1 MRMREVSGKRM
12 LIRFLTT
19 SATVSGFR
27 RKGGFETRPYRN
39 ALIISVMVL
48 GCLCDLPA
56 RSAELPVVRLA
67 HAAFNEKVEA
77 LWLGVEQ
84 GLFRK
89 QGVDVQLVYI
99 RTGPQTIAAMA
110 SGEIQMIYSIPAV
123 VLSAAAGGMDL
134 AMFGGIVN
142 KAEGDIVVAPSI
154 RSPEELKGKRIGVQ
168 SIGGGI
174 WSQTMLALEHFGL
187 EPARD
192 KISIMVIGGDQSVI
206 AQALANGLIDAA
218 YLGYAFSSG
227 LKAKGFRVILDL
239 GKAAIPYQGLAL
251 IGRSGY
257 LKQNAA
263 VADAVLRGVLDAVA
277 FVHTPAR
284 KDVVI
289 RSLMK
294 NLRLSDVREAESGYN
309 ALQWLYS
316 LDVTPE
322 MTGIKNMQRLLATT
336 NPKVKAV
343 RTEDVVN
350 EDSVRRVK
358 QSAFY
363 RELVERAKK

>member
-1 MRMREVSGKRM
+1 MRMREDSKAPM
-12 LIRFLTT
+12 IRWPL
-19 SATVSGFR
+19 V
-27 RKGGFETRPYRN
+27 
-39 ALIISVMVL
+39 LLL
-48 GCLCDLPA
+48 GCLFRILSAPA
-56 RSAELPVVRLA
+56 NAVELPVVRLA

-77 LWLGVEQ
+77 LWLGIEQ

-89 QGVDVQLVYI
+89 QGVEVQLVYI
-99 RTGPQTIAAMA
+99 RTGPQTIAAMV

-123 VLSAAAGGMDL
+123 VLSAAAGGMEL
-134 AMFGGIVN
+134 AMFAGIVN
-142 KAEGDIVVAPSI
+142 KAEGDIVVAPTI
-154 RSPEELKGKRIGVQ
+154 RSPEELKGKRVGVQ

-187 EPARD
+187 EPTRD
-192 KISIMVIGGDQSVI
+192 KINVMVIGGDQSVI
-206 AQALANGLIDAA
+206 AQALANGIIDAA

-263 VADAVLRGVLDAVA
+263 LVDAVLRGVLDAVA
-277 FVHTPAR
+277 FVQTPAR
-284 KDVVI
+284 KDVVV

-294 NLRLSDVREAESGYN
+294 NLRLSDVREAESGYS
-309 ALQWLYS
+309 ALQWLYN

-322 MTGIKNMQRLLATT
+322 MTGIRNMQRLLATT
-336 NPKVKAV
+336 NPRVKAV

-358 QSAFY
+358 LSAFY

>member
-1 MRMREVSGKRM
+1 MLMREDSNAPM
-12 LIRFLTT
+12 IRASL
-19 SATVSGFR
+19 
-27 RKGGFETRPYRN
+27 
-39 ALIISVMVL
+39 VL
-48 GCLCDLPA
+48 LFGCLFRILSAPA
-56 RSAELPVVRLA
+56 NAAELPVVRLA

-89 QGVDVQLVYI
+89 QGVDVQLLYI

-123 VLSAAAGGMDL
+123 VLSAAAGGMEL
-134 AMFGGIVN
+134 AMFAGIVN
-142 KAEGDIVVAPSI
+142 KAEGDIVVAPTI

-174 WSQTMLALEHFGL
+174 WSQTMLALEHFSL
-187 EPARD
+187 EPTRD
-192 KISIMVIGGDQSVI
+192 KINVMVIGGDQSVI
-206 AQALANGLIDAA
+206 AQALASGIIDAA

-239 GKAAIPYQGLAL
+239 GKATIPYQGLAL
-251 IGRSGY
+251 IGRSAY

-277 FVHTPAR
+277 FVQTPAR
-284 KDVVI
+284 KDVVV

-294 NLRLSDVREAESGYN
+294 NLRLSDVREAENGYN

-316 LDVTPE
+316 LEVSPE
-322 MTGIKNMQRLLATT
+322 MTGIRNMQRLLATT

-363 RELVERAKK
+363 RELVERLKK

>member
-1 MRMREVSGKRM
+1 VQLSHW
-12 LIRFLTT
+12 FLAILFGCLTGL
-19 SATVSGFR
+19 SAT
-27 RKGGFETRPYRN
+27 P
-39 ALIISVMVL
+39 ALT
-48 GCLCDLPA
+48 
-56 RSAELPVVRLA
+56 AELPVVRLA
-67 HAAFNEKVEA
+67 HAAFNEKVES

-110 SGEIQMIYSIPAV
+110 GGEIQMIYSIPAV
-123 VLSAAAGGMDL
+123 VLSAAASGMDL

-142 KAEGDIVVAPSI
+142 KAEGEIVVAPTI
-154 RSPEELKGKRIGVQ
+154 RAPEDLKGKRVGVQ

-187 EPARD
+187 EPTRD
-192 KISIMVIGGDQSVI
+192 KINVMVIGGDQAVI
-206 AQALANGLIDAA
+206 AQALSNGVIDAA
-218 YLGYAFSSG
+218 YLGYAFSSA
-227 LKAKGFRVILDL
+227 LKSKGFRVILDL
-239 GKAAIPYQGLAL
+239 GKAPIPYQGLAL
-251 IGRSGY
+251 IGRSSY

-277 FVHTPAR
+277 FIQTPVR
-284 KDVVI
+284 KEVVMK
-289 RSLMK
+289 SLMK
-294 NLRLSDVREAESGYN
+294 NLRLSDAREAESGYN

-336 NPKVKAV
+336 NPKVKTV
-343 RTEDVVN
+343 RAEDVVN
-350 EDSVRRVK
+350 EDSVRRIK
-358 QSAFY
+358 QTAFY
-363 RELVERAKK
+363 RELTERSKK